1 MVSAMRCP
9 GCGTVNHLGA
19 KFCDECATPL
29 PRVCPSCG
37 TENRPD
43 AKFCQECA
51 ASLTALKSTDRTGT
65 SLSPSAAEAKPILY
79 TPKHLA
85 ERILTEQ
92 VAMEA
97 RGAVEGERKTVTAL
111 FADIKNSMGLIE
123 DLDPEEARTI
133 IDPALQIMMEA
144 VHHYEGYVAQS
155 LGDGIFAL
163 FGAPLASEDHPQR
176 AIYAALRMQEESRH
190 LAEMLRREKGVNL
203 QIRVGINTGEVV
215 MRSIRR
221 DDLHADYTPVGHAT
235 SLAARMES
243 LAAPGSVLISE
254 HTHRLIDGYFECKA
268 LGPARVKGVSEPV
281 HLYEVLGVGPL
292 QTRLQVAARRGLSR
306 FIGRQQELS
315 SLQQALECAKS
326 GQGSIHGV
334 RGAPGV
340 GKSRLFHEFKQ
351 AAGPGCLVL
360 ETFALPHG
368 KAYAYLPL
376 IELLKGYFHISAHDD
391 ERRRRE
397 KITGKV
403 LTLDRDL
410 EETLPY
416 LFGLLGV
423 SEPSGTLQQLDR
435 QLRRR
440 RTFEAITKLLVRE
453 SANQPLVLICE
464 DLHWID
470 NETQSY
476 LLSYTGRIAEVS
488 ILLLVNYRPEYQA
501 GWIGQPYF
509 TQVLLEP
516 LGQREAE
523 ELLSLL
529 LGVRDGMTLEPTL
542 RQLWQQILEKTQGNP
557 LFMEEIVR
565 ALFEEEVLVRDT
577 FGRAV
582 FATPLGAALGL
593 PPPELHIPP
602 TVQAVLAARIDRL
615 SPNAK
620 ELLQTVAVIGKEFPL
635 TLVLRV
641 SDLPEADVHRLLAH
655 LQSTEFIYQQ
665 PATAGMEYSFTHTL
679 TQEVAYQSLLLERRH
694 ALHERTAQ
702 AIEAAFSEQMAEHY
716 GELAHH
722 YGQSGSTWKAI
733 DYLQLAGE
741 QAVQR
746 SANAEAIEHLT
757 SALALLKE
765 VPSTP
770 DVSRRELTLRLALGV
785 PLIVTRGIA
794 ASEVGAMYE
803 RALTLAQQSG
813 ETALLFPV
821 LRGLWEFHE
830 VRGALPTARVLGE
843 RLLMLAR
850 RENDE
855 ALSLIAH
862 GALADTLLWGGEF
875 LRASQHADRGI
886 ASYAPARHRVLA
898 FLYGGHDLGVASVVW
913 KALALWHLGYPEQA
927 DFNVRRA
934 LFALEELAHSY
945 STVHTLSFLALL
957 SQLRRQVQAVQERVE
972 AVMLLSQEQEFTQYN
987 AMTTVLHGW
996 VLTEHGNSDE
1006 GIGRIEAGLTAWR
1019 AIGAE
1024 LMRPYYL
1031 ALLAEAHG
1039 KAQRPDTGLRLIDEA
1054 LASVR
1059 GSMECWWEAE
1069 LHRVKG
1075 ELLLMARDA
1084 KPPSTAGSSLSC

>member
-1 MVSAMRCP
+1 MRCP
-9 GCGTVNHLGA
+9 QCGTVNHLGA
-19 KFCDECATPL
+19 KFCDECAAPL
-29 PRVCPSCG
+29 PQVCPSCR
-37 TENRPD
+37 TENRPE

-51 ASLTALKSTDRTGT
+51 TPLTTSRLAEKQRPSSHLSTAD
-65 SLSPSAAEAKPILY
+65 AKPILY

-85 ERILTEQ
+85 ERILAEQ
-92 VAMEA
+92 LAMEA

-123 DLDPEEARTI
+123 DLDPEEARSI
-133 IDPALQIMMEA
+133 IDPALQLMMEA

-176 AIYAALRMQEESRH
+176 AIYAALRMQEESRR

-215 MRSIRR
+215 MRSIQR
-221 DDLHADYTPVGHAT
+221 DDLHADYTPIGHST

-254 HTHRLIDGYFECKA
+254 HTYRLVDGYFECKA
-268 LGPARVKGVSEPV
+268 LGPALVKGTSEPI
-281 HLYEVLGVGPL
+281 HLYEVLGAGPL

-306 FIGRQQELS
+306 FIGRQDELL
-315 SLQQALECAKS
+315 SLQQALEHAKR

-351 AAGPGCLVL
+351 TAGPGCLVL

-368 KAYAYLPL
+368 KSYAYLPL
-376 IELLKGYFHISAHDD
+376 VELLKGYFHISAHDD

-423 SEPSGTLQQLDR
+423 SEPSGLLQQLDR

-440 RTFEAITKLLVRE
+440 RTFEAITRLLVRE

-476 LLSYTGRIAEVS
+476 LLSYTSRIADVS
-488 ILLLVNYRPEYQA
+488 IFLLVNYRPEYQS

-509 TQVLLEP
+509 TQVPLEP
-516 LGQREAE
+516 LGQKEAE
-523 ELLSLL
+523 ELLSML
-529 LGVRDGMTLEPTL
+529 LGVRDGLTLEPTL
-542 RQLWQQILEKTQGNP
+542 RQLWRQILDKTQGNP

-582 FATPLGAALGL
+582 FATPVCATLGL
-593 PPPELHIPP
+593 PPPELQIPP

-615 SPNAK
+615 PPDAK
-620 ELLQTVAVIGKEFPL
+620 EFLQMVAVIGKEFPL

-641 SDLPEADVHRLLAH
+641 SDVPEAEVHRLLAQ

-665 PATAGMEYSFTHTL
+665 PAKAGMEYSFTHTL
-679 TQEVAYQSLLLERRH
+679 TQEVAYNSLLLERRR

-702 AIEAAFSEQMAEHY
+702 AIEAVFPQQMEEHY

-722 YGQSGSTWKAI
+722 YGQSGNTWKAI

-757 SALALLKE
+757 IALELLKSVPDGPE
-765 VPSTP
+765 VA
-770 DVSRRELTLRLALGV
+770 RRELTLRLALGV
-785 PLIVTRGIA
+785 PLIVTRGIG
-794 ASEVGAMYE
+794 SNEVGTMYE
-803 RALTLAQQSG
+803 RALVLAQQLG

-830 VRGALPTARVLGE
+830 VRGALPTARALGE
-843 RLLMLAR
+843 RLLTLAR
-850 RENDE
+850 RENDP

-875 LRASQHADRGI
+875 SAASQHADQGI
-886 ASYAPARHRVLA
+886 ASYAPAHHRALA

-927 DFNVRRA
+927 DFHVRRA

-945 STVHTLSFLALL
+945 STAHTLSFLALL
-957 SQLRRQVQAVQERVE
+957 SQLRRQGQAVQERVE

-987 AMTTVLHGW
+987 AMTTILHGW
-996 VLTEHGNSDE
+996 VLTEHGNTDE
-1006 GIGRIEAGLTAWR
+1006 GIERMEAGLAAWR

-1039 KAQRPDTGLRLIDEA
+1039 KVGHYETGLRLLDEA
-1054 LASVR
+1054 LLSAR
-1059 GSMECWWEAE
+1059 GSRECWWEAE
-1069 LHRVKG
+1069 LYRLKG
-1075 ELLLMARDA
+1075 DLLLKSHGA
-1084 KPPSTAGSSLSC
+1084 KKPTPEPGTLLSC